1 MSGRVQPSNSE
12 ATRTNDGKSG
22 VMTATDADRPVA
34 LVTGVGRRRGLGSAI
49 VLALVGSGWDVA
61 TTFWREYDER
71 TTWGA
76 DRDDNAGLDDEIRR
90 LGARHFRVEAD
101 LSDPET
107 PSRLFDSIEH
117 GLGGASALIV
127 NHTESVTSGF
137 LDTTAESFDRHY
149 AVNVRATW
157 LLMREF
163 GVRFRGQAG
172 RGRIVSLTSDHVVG
186 NVPYGA
192 TKAAADRVTLAAA
205 YELAHLGITANA
217 VNPGATDTGWMNDDH
232 RQAAKTATPLNR
244 AATPRDAANLVTFLC
259 SEAGSWINGQ
269 LLYSNGGARST
280 IP

>member
-1 MSGRVQPSNSE
+1 MA
-12 ATRTNDGKSG
+12 ATG
-22 VMTATDADRPVA
+22 ADRPVA
-34 LVTGVGRRRGLGSAI
+34 VVTGVGRRRGLGSAI

-71 TTWGA
+71 MVWGA
-76 DRDDNAGLDDEIRR
+76 DDDANGGLDDEIRQ

-101 LSDPET
+101 LADPES
-107 PSRLFDSIEH
+107 PARLFDSIEKRV
-117 GLGGASALIV
+117 GSATALVV

-163 GVRFRGQAG
+163 GLRFRGEPG
-172 RGRIVSLTSDHVVG
+172 RGRIVSMTSDHVVG
-186 NVPYGA
+186 NVPYGS

-217 VNPGATDTGWMNDDH
+217 VNPGATDTGWMNDEH
-232 RQAAKTATPLNR
+232 RRNAKTATPLNR
-244 AATPRDAANLVTFLC
+244 EATPRDAANLVAFLC
-259 SEAGSWINGQ
+259 SEAGGWINGQ
-269 LLYSNGGARST
+269 LLYSNGGFKST